1 MADRLRLGE
10 LLVEAGLVSSEAL
23 EAALEKQKTEGRR
36 LGELLVEAGALSEV
50 RLTQVLSQ
58 QLSVPWVSLSH
69 IDFSRQLL
77 NLVPAETAQKYSVV
91 PIYVRRAKN
100 RQQTLYVAMV
110 DPSDQAALDEIAN
123 FSGLPVRPMIAPAS
137 DILGAIRVY
146 YLGLPAQSE
155 PVPESVEAESV
166 ELPDPRAS
174 DPPPQMVTL
183 TLLDGTVVK
192 LPALEKGPLSNRE
205 PQKLTARDLID
216 ALRVRAHGGDA
227 SQVVDDSIN
236 WELMFTSLLSIL
248 IKKRL
253 IHDWEFVD
261 EMKKL

>member
-1 MADRLRLGE
+1 MD
-10 LLVEAGLVSSEAL
+10 
-23 EAALEKQKTEGRR
+23 
-36 LGELLVEAGALSEV
+36 AGALSEV

-77 NLVPAETAQKYSVV
+77 NLVSAEAAQKHGVV
-91 PIYVRRAKN
+91 PIYVRRSKN

-110 DPSDQAALDEIAN
+110 DPSDQQALEEIET

-137 DILGAIRVY
+137 DIRGAIRAY
-146 YLGLPAQSE
+146 YLGLPAEEAPSVRE
-155 PVPESVEAESV
+155 PLVEVPEP
-166 ELPDPRAS
+166 LAS
-174 DPPPQMVTL
+174 DPPPRMVTL
-183 TLLDGTVVK
+183 TLLDGTEVK

-216 ALRVRAHGGDA
+216 ALRVRARGGDI
-227 SQVVDDSIN
+227 SEVVDETVN
-236 WELMFTSLLSIL
+236 WELMFTSLLSLL
-248 IKKRL
+248 IKKHL

-261 EMKKL
+261 EMKRL